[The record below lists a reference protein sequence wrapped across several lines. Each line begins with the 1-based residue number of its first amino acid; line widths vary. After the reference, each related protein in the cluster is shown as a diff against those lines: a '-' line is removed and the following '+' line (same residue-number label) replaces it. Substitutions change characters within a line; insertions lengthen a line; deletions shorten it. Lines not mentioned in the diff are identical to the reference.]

1 MDRQAQ
7 WMGVEDADGGFRAYG
22 GEMSEARFI
31 ELVESHG
38 ETINRICRSFSYRE
52 GDFDDLRQ
60 DALVNIWRGLQSF
73 RNESE
78 LRTWLYRV
86 TLNTCVSTYRKRPK
100 GEFVDVMSMGNVLPD
115 RGDGMDDSEWL
126 RTLVGE
132 LPEIDRAII
141 VMWLE
146 DLSYDEIADVM
157 GMKRNT
163 VATRIRR
170 TKDKLRTI
178 IEKENI

>member
-1 MDRQAQ
+1 
-7 WMGVEDADGGFRAYG
+7 
-22 GEMSEARFI
+22 
-31 ELVESHG
+31 
-38 ETINRICRSFSYRE
+38 
-52 GDFDDLRQ
+52 
-60 DALVNIWRGLQSF
+60 
-73 RNESE
+73 
-78 LRTWLYRV
+78 
-86 TLNTCVSTYRKRPK
+86 
-100 GEFVDVMSMGNVLPD
+100 MSMGNVLPD
-115 RGDGMDDSEWL
+115 REDGMDDSEWF